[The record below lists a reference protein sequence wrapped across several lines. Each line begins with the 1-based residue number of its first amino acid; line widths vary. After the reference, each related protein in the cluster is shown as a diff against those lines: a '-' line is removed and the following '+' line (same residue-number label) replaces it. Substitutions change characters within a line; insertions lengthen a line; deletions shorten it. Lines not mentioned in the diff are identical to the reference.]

1 MSPRRQRRVRRR
13 IVSIVLPR
21 LSLERWEK
29 LSGEQADDNHE
40 PGEPKRI
47 VLTREGTHGLLVHA
61 PNDVA
66 AAIGIRA
73 GMRLTDARALDPA
86 LEAVACDHAGDDALM
101 RRLVRWAGR
110 WSPTVERDGPGAMRM
125 DATGAAHLFGG
136 EAQMLD
142 DIERRLGAMGLTA
155 RTAIADTALAAWAL
169 AHFGG
174 GGGERDPRKG
184 SGRGELGS
192 AQLGAP
198 PRNKIE
204 RRLAS
209 GALAAQL
216 APLPVAALRL
226 SPSVV
231 QTLNR
236 LGLKTIA
243 SLSGIERRS
252 LARRFRSADNPLDA
266 LDRALG
272 RAEEPLTA
280 TREAPSPRAL
290 LKLKEP
296 VADPA
301 AAEQALDL
309 LAPDLARRLEA
320 ERMGLREVELVGYRV
335 DGSIASVRA
344 ATALATRD
352 ARHVRRLLAEKTQEM
367 NPDFGFDAFTLTAT
381 GVERLDPAQDA
392 LDGGEPTGVAVGKL
406 VDRIATKLGPRAV
419 TRPVRRAS
427 HMPERS
433 SGWAPALA
441 DRAVPEAAPVQA
453 RRPERL
459 LDAPEAI
466 SVIYATPEGLPRR
479 FVWRRAVHDIK
490 KVAGPERVAPEWWRE
505 YRPAR
510 LRDYYHVEDQAG
522 RGYWIFREGLFGDGR
537 GGEPSWYI
545 HGLFG

>member
-1 MSPRRQRRVRRR
+1 MS
-13 IVSIVLPR
+13 IALPR
-21 LSLERWEK
+21 LSIERWER
-29 LSGEQADDNHE
+29 LSSDQASDNEQPDE
-40 PGEPKRI
+40 CKRI

-61 PNDVA
+61 PNDAA
-66 AAIGIRA
+66 AAIGVRT

-86 LEAVACDHAGDDALM
+86 LEAVACDHAGDGALM
-101 RRLVRWAGR
+101 KRLVRWAGR
-110 WSPTVERDGPGAMRM
+110 WSPTVELDGPSSIRM

-136 EAQMLD
+136 EAAMLD
-142 DIERRLGAMGLTA
+142 DIEARLGAMGLTA

-174 GGGERDPRKG
+174 GGGAAHPPSGK
-184 SGRGELGS
+184 GRGELGS

-216 APLPVAALRL
+216 ATLPVAALRL

-252 LARRFRSADNPLDA
+252 LARRFRSIDNPLDA

-272 RAEEPLTA
+272 RAEEPLSA
-280 TREAPSPRAL
+280 TRDTPPPRAL
-290 LKLKEP
+290 LRLKEP
-296 VADPA
+296 VADPSA
-301 AAEQALDL
+301 AAQALDL
-309 LAPDLARRLEA
+309 LAPDLARQLENERL
-320 ERMGLREVELVGYRV
+320 GLREVELAGYRV
-335 DGSIASVRA
+335 DGSVASVRA

-352 ARHVRRLLAEKTQEM
+352 ARHVQRLLVEKTERM
-367 NPDFGFDAFTLTAT
+367 DPDFGFDAFTLTAVAT
-381 GVERLDPAQDA
+381 ERLDAAQDA
-392 LDGGEPTGVAVGKL
+392 LDGGEPAGVAVGKL

-419 TRPVRRAS
+419 TRPMRRAS
-427 HMPERS
+427 HLPERS

-441 DRAVPEAAPVQA
+441 DRAASDAAPVKA

-459 LDAPEAI
+459 LDTPEAI

-510 LRDYYHVEDQAG
+510 LRDYYQVEDQAG
-522 RGYWIFREGLFGDGR
+522 RGYWIFREGVFGDGR
-537 GGEPSWYI
+537 GGEPVWYI